1 MSRKLIDLTGQRFG
15 RLTVLY
21 RDKEKENEKRNK
33 TTFWKCKCDC
43 GNEVSVTSG
52 SLRGG
57 RTNSCGCLAEDV
69 RHNKKN
75 DLTGKKFGRLTVLY
89 ENKEDIRKETRRGIV
104 WHCKCDCGNECDV
117 FATHLMQGQIK
128 SCGCFQKDTVSKMFI
143 KDIRRFDEDG
153 NITEKFCP
161 ICEEWRSIDN
171 YYKNNYSID
180 GYNSACKI
188 CCKYRLQ
195 ERYDFYKSNAKRRKL
210 DFDLDLDQFDNITQ
224 QKCVYCGNYSG
235 EYNKIPF
242 SGIDRIN
249 SDIGYIKGNIV
260 PCCDTCNKMKGVLTI
275 DRWLNH
281 MQSILEHYKKEI
293 GD

>member
-1 MSRKLIDLTGQRFG
+1 MSRKLIDLIGQRFG
-15 RLTVLY
+15 RLIVLY
-21 RDKEKENEKRNK
+21 RDKETENEKGNK

-43 GNEVSVTSG
+43 GNEISLPSG

-75 DLTGKKFGRLTVLY
+75 DLTGRKFGRLTALY
-89 ENKEDIRKETRRGIV
+89 ENKDDPRKEKYRFSI
-104 WHCKCDCGNECDV
+104 WHCVCDCGNECDV
-117 FATHLMQGQIK
+117 FGTSLTQGKTK
-128 SCGCFQKDTVSKMFI
+128 SCGCLQKDTVSKMFT
-143 KDIRRFDEDG
+143 KDIRKFDEDG

-161 ICEEWRSIDN
+161 MCKKWRSIDN

-180 GYNSACKI
+180 GYNSTCKI

-195 ERYDFYKSNAKRRKL
+195 ERYDFYKNNAKRRKL
-210 DFDLDLDQFDNITQ
+210 DFDLDIDQFDDITQ
-224 QKCVYCGNYSG
+224 QSCVYCGNYNG
-235 EYNKIPF
+235 EYNQIMF

-249 SDIGYIKGNIV
+249 SDEGYVNGNIV
-260 PCCDTCNKMKGVLTI
+260 PCCDTCNKMKGVLTV
-275 DRWLNH
+275 DQWLNH
-281 MQSILEHYKKEI
+281 MQSVLKYYKKEI